1 MSSHQ
6 YIKIGSMKRILVV
19 NGHPRAGSYN
29 YAVQDAYLRGLA
41 GKDVEVREIRLAE
54 LQFDL
59 NLSEGYTSA
68 QALEP
73 DLVEAQAKILWADHV
88 VWIFPLWW
96 GMMPAV
102 LKGFID
108 RVLLPGYA
116 FRYRPKSSL
125 WDKLLKGKTSAIICT
140 IDYPIWYFRLFLRG
154 GGVGVMRKMVL
165 EFCGFEVTRT
175 TYLGPVRPSTL
186 AQREEWLRKVERI
199 AGV

>member
-1 MSSHQ
+1 
-6 YIKIGSMKRILVV
+6 MKKILVI

-29 YAVQDAYLRGLA
+29 YAVQDAYIRGLA
-41 GKDVEVREIRLAE
+41 GRDVEVREIRLSE

-59 NLSEGYTSA
+59 NLSEGYTSS

-73 DLVEAQAKILWADHV
+73 DLVDAQARILWADHV

-96 GMMPAV
+96 GTMPAV
-102 LKGFID
+102 LKGFLD

-116 FRYRPKSSL
+116 FRYRPKTSL
-125 WDKLLKGKTSAIICT
+125 WDKLLKGRTSEIICT
-140 IDYPIWYFRLFLRG
+140 IDYPIWYFRLFLG
-154 GGVGVMRKMVL
+154 GGGIRVMRKMVL
-165 EFCGFEVTRT
+165 EFCGFKVTRT

-186 AQREEWLRKVERI
+186 AQREEWLRKVERVAA